1 MIRGTTPTLTL
12 RIKNGGPDLDL
23 TQASGVYV
31 TIRQNGKIITKTG
44 DDITIAAKTVS
55 CWLTQEESLSLREQS
70 QAEVQLNWTY
80 YDAVHDTNRRAA
92 TIPKVMNILR
102 QTYPEVL

>member
-12 RIKNGGPDLDL
+12 RIKNGRDLDL

-31 TIRQNGKIITKTG
+31 TIRQNGRVITKTG
-44 DDITIAAKTVS
+44 EDISVAAQSVS
-55 CWLTQEESLSLREQS
+55 CWLTQEESLSLREHS
-70 QAEVQLNWTY
+70 DAEVQINWTY
-80 YDAVHDTNRRAA
+80 EDLVNNVTKRAA
-92 TIPKVMNILR
+92 TVPKMIPILR

>member
-12 RIKNGGPDLDL
+12 TIKNGGQDLDL
-23 TQASGVYV
+23 TQASAVYV

-44 DDITIAAKTVS
+44 EDITVAAKTVS
-55 CWLTQEESLSLREQS
+55 CWLTQEESLSLRENS

-80 YDAVHDTNRRAA
+80 FDNRRAA
-92 TIPKVMNILR
+92 TIPKIIHILR